1 MRRPA
6 LRSARSRLR
15 NFFRAHPHI
24 FSTGLRSGDFAGN
37 AYNLRV
43 DSKADRRQNCN
54 LTQWKFGA
62 LSPCK
67 DSGPKKN
74 MSDFGRKAVNMC
86 CSRRLADALKQRHG
100 HCMHCPPAMCGGH
113 ALERHNASAYFFDI
127 CAYDICADVP
137 IAPMVNPYS
146 TCSYRVHVI
155 CAERAMN
162 FCPCPTRHQF
172 SHKPLS
178 T

>member
-1 MRRPA
+1 MSPCNILINSFLCQQRTSDFSRKALSMCCLRRLA
-6 LRSARSRLR
+6 
-15 NFFRAHPHI
+15 
-24 FSTGLRSGDFAGN
+24 
-37 AYNLRV
+37 
-43 DSKADRRQNCN
+43 
-54 LTQWKFGA
+54 KFGA

-67 DSGPKKN
+67 ESGPKKN